1 MHDLIE
7 NCLWSST
14 VSQPKW
20 REHGHLYKRSAAAE
34 ESKDQKVLTGRK
46 LAIEQAVMTTSQ
58 HVGVASSIWTNK
70 TRSFAAAWWL
80 SNNSL
85 ANTVQRA
92 RCREWCWLVLEELHA
107 GMWRW
112 DSGEQQQGAWSHYCQ
127 TERRHVMILQKT
139 SDYIQW
145 HFGMFYATVKYFY
158 NGHRNNVRVWLRLGN
173 WDTWLRLDFTMGKGY
188 GGVLGLGLRFRSIRD
203 TN

>member
-1 MHDLIE
+1 MVI
-7 NCLWSST
+7 NT
-14 VSQPKW
+14 
-20 REHGHLYKRSAAAE
+20 REVLQQR

-92 RCREWCWLVLEELHA
+92 
-107 GMWRW
+107 
-112 DSGEQQQGAWSHYCQ
+112 
-127 TERRHVMILQKT
+127 
-139 SDYIQW
+139 
-145 HFGMFYATVKYFY
+145 
-158 NGHRNNVRVWLRLGN
+158 
-173 WDTWLRLDFTMGKGY
+173 
-188 GGVLGLGLRFRSIRD
+188 
-203 TN
+203 